1 MQASIQTFG
10 AGARG
15 CNLYDGTLQQAS
27 FTNIATHGDGSVG
40 VQVSKPL
47 PVLDIAGDL
56 TTEGGEGQS
65 LVKGVQVTLKAV
77 ALSVKPGGALDRITV
92 GGQIRTSG
100 DDVVT
105 VEIDGNVGELVA
117 AGGIIAYGR
126 NSDAIHT
133 ADQSLALDHLTVR
146 AEHGQEIILTG

>member
-1 MQASIQTFG
+1 MQAPIQTFG

-27 FTNIATHGDGSVG
+27 FTNIATHGEGSVG

-77 ALSVKPGGALDRITV
+77 ALSVKPSGALDRITV

-117 AGGIIAYGR
+117 AGGIFAYGPQLGR
-126 NSDAIHT
+126 DPYRRP
-133 ADQSLALDHLTVR
+133 SLALDHLTVR